1 MPFPGTTVLCVPHL
15 PLGYRSRVPFCP
27 FVLADSAGLLPG
39 WDIIPSQRTRC
50 NRAPSWTSA
59 LHHRFPISCDPA
71 LSFVP
76 EPHHLTWLYPPLSCL
91 GYCVWNPHK
100 PHLLPG
106 YHHALWP
113 NCPTSATSNFQPN
126 QASHAALAQA
136 ERIQHPHSSIGSRF
150 RKGGHLWIAIR
161 PVRPAHRLQNKSYA
175 DNACRLPV
183 TNQRQGLE
191 LLLGGKDIVFLQ
203 IRERKDSPTTSI
215 SQSQPVRSFS
225 GHAPFHTLLH
235 IPTQPLRSCVA
246 ASQHH
251 LTDALGF
258 GAHWHWPLAQ
268 SFSGLV
274 FALGITRA
282 LGCFRNDSSRW
293 GPDGA
298 QCPVSR
304 VAERKLLCN
313 ILTDRRGVAGQVP
326 ANFCLKATAFPLW
339 DGMSPSM

>member
-50 NRAPSWTSA
+50 NRAPTWTSA

-215 SQSQPVRSFS
+215 SQSHRLPQATLFSQVVVAHPSQAGPKTQHHSWHRSS
-225 GHAPFHTLLH
+225 DRVQSAPFLG
-235 IPTQPLRSCVA
+235 
-246 ASQHH
+246 
-251 LTDALGF
+251 ALKDRTY
-258 GAHWHWPLAQ
+258 Q
-268 SFSGLV
+268 SV
-274 FALGITRA
+274 V
-282 LGCFRNDSSRW
+282 
-293 GPDGA
+293 
-298 QCPVSR
+298 Q
-304 VAERKLLCN
+304 
-313 ILTDRRGVAGQVP
+313 VAGPKKKKKRTRYWQIIICP
-326 ANFCLKATAFPLW
+326 
-339 DGMSPSM
+339 SPSEDASPSSTEISVLSC